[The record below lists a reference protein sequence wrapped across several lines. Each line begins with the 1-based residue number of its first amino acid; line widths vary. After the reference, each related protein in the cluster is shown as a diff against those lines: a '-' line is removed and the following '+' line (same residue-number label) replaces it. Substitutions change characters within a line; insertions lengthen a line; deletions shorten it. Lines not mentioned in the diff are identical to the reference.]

1 MASLV
6 QLETFK
12 NIFYVKELR
21 VRVLYTLGLLAVF
34 RIGSFVPVP
43 GVDVIRL
50 KDLLQTGG
58 GFLGLVNLFT
68 GGAFGRFAVFALGI
82 MPYISA
88 SIILQLLTVIV
99 PHLEKL
105 SKEGEAGRRTI
116 TRYTRYLTGAICVV
130 QAMGLA
136 VWMENQQGIVYN
148 PGIGFKLMTVLSMT
162 AGTIFLMWLGE
173 RISERGIGNGISL
186 LIFAGIVADLPSAVA
201 QTFSMLRTGGLNL
214 IVMAFL
220 TVVMLIVIGAI
231 VFVERAQRRVPIQY
245 AKRMVGRRVY
255 SGQSTHLPLKV
266 NTGGVIPVIFASSI
280 LMFPPTLQKVEALQ
294 KIEWLQGLLMQLDF
308 GMPFYTLVYI
318 AAIIFFC
325 YFYVSII
332 FNPVDVADNIKKYG
346 GFIPG
351 KRPGKPTAEYI
362 DTVLTRIT
370 LGGALYLSAICV
382 LPMFL
387 LGGTNV
393 HLLPIVGPY
402 LEGVL
407 PKFVLTGFGVP
418 FYFGGT
424 SLLIVV
430 GVTMD
435 TVQQIESQLIMRHYE
450 GFLKGSRIGGRRR

>member
-1 MASLV
+1 MVPDEDMYRGFSPLSLAFISGIV
-6 QLETFK
+6 RSPGC
-12 NIFYVKELR
+12 LR
-21 VRVLYTLGLLAVF
+21 GL
-34 RIGSFVPVP
+34 P
-43 GVDVIRL
+43 
-50 KDLLQTGG
+50 
-58 GFLGLVNLFT
+58 GFLALDTRNP
-68 GGAFGRFAVFALGI
+68 AFAAEQLHVYSPNEVIGNYDDIYVTRRLTSSSRFAEDA
-82 MPYISA
+82 
-88 SIILQLLTVIV
+88 
-99 PHLEKL
+99 EK
-105 SKEGEAGRRTI
+105 
-116 TRYTRYLTGAICVV
+116 V
-130 QAMGLA
+130 Q
-136 VWMENQQGIVYN
+136 
-148 PGIGFKLMTVLSMT
+148 
-162 AGTIFLMWLGE
+162 
-173 RISERGIGNGISL
+173 
-186 LIFAGIVADLPSAVA
+186 
-201 QTFSMLRTGGLNL
+201 
-214 IVMAFL
+214 
-220 TVVMLIVIGAI
+220 
-231 VFVERAQRRVPIQY
+231 
-245 AKRMVGRRVY
+245 
-255 SGQSTHLPLKV
+255 
-266 NTGGVIPVIFASSI
+266 
-280 LMFPPTLQKVEALQ
+280 ALQ
-294 KIEWLQGLLMQLDF
+294 KIEWLQGMLRQLDF

-370 LGGALYLSAICV
+370 LGGALYLAAICI

-393 HLLPIVGPY
+393 HLLPIIGPY

-450 GFLKGSRIGGRRR
+450 GFLKGSLIGGRRR